1 VKPGALKIPPAFR
14 WPGVVLAFGLLAAA
28 VAGVW
33 QRQANEAMV
42 LEQLQHHAESAAERL
57 RQLVM
62 TYESGLLGMRGHV
75 VAAGGGSAAV
85 SREQFHHYV
94 AALDLPRR
102 YPGARGF
109 GFIRRVAAG
118 QESAFLAQAQLEG
131 VSTLRIHELE
141 PNPGEHFVIQYLEP
155 VPGNAEALGLDIASE
170 ADRRQTALA
179 ALRSGEPRLTPP
191 ITLVQARG
199 QPERS
204 LLLLL
209 PLYRGFA
216 LPQPARRE
224 AEGLGWVVAPLVMD
238 EVLQGFSD
246 GNGVLAMAV
255 TDYTVP
261 GAHQR
266 LFTSRTWRSTP
277 EAAVRG
283 VPLQIFGRTW
293 QVEVQSM
300 PAFAASLNLHSPGAV
315 AAAVAATAI
324 LLSLVPYLAM
334 RPAARARLIQ
344 HERAQMAAM
353 VSSAHDAII
362 RHTLDD
368 RIQSWNAAAERL
380 LGWHADEVL
389 GRSLVELTVPP
400 HLRDEAQQLHERVQ
414 RGEDVAP
421 FDTVRLDRH
430 GTAVDVSLS
439 VVPIRRDDGRMDGAA
454 TTLRDIRARRATE
467 ARILELNASLQ
478 QQVQQVQQRTT
489 EVQAL
494 AARER
499 AILASA
505 ASAIIAM
512 DLHARVI
519 AFNPAAAAM
528 FRLPASQAL
537 GRSVVQFCDPQ
548 ELRYKARFFP
558 QEVKDHAAGLPPELR
573 QGLDATDAVPH
584 PGAVRNEWTYVRA
597 DGTRFPGLLSLSVL
611 RGDADQPI
619 GFLAV
624 ISDLSERRALEDA
637 LRQRTAE
644 LEALAQRERAIVSS
658 AGSVIVVTNCEDH
671 ITLFNPEAERL
682 TNYRAAEAL
691 GQSAT
696 GLLFD
701 AQELRERLRALQ
713 AAFGRTLMPGEV
725 FMAHAPDR
733 LDDGWHLRRRDGS
746 RVPVLLEVRV
756 LRGEHSRIDG
766 LVYVAVDLS
775 ERQRLEQELQLRT
788 RQAEAASRAKTAF
801 LANMSHE
808 FRTPLNAVI
817 GFSQL
822 LQQRSLPEDIG
833 RFVGHIHD
841 AGEQLLALVSDVLDI
856 SRIEAGEMQLETAA
870 FEVLPLL
877 DAVLA
882 LVRSQAEAKSLTLVA
897 DVARDLPER
906 LLGDPLRLRQVLLNL
921 LSNAVK
927 FTESGGVMLRV
938 RSLMQG
944 EQRVLLCLDI
954 TDTGI
959 GIAPEQQMR
968 IFEPFTQ
975 ADASTTRRFGG
986 TGLGLSIVRRLLD
999 MMGGTLTVESQL
1011 GSGSTFSVTLPFVT
1025 A

>member
-1 VKPGALKIPPAFR
+1 VKPGALKVLAAFQ
-14 WPGVVLAFGLLAAA
+14 WPGAVLAFGLIAAA

-33 QRQANEAMV
+33 QRESNEAMV
-42 LEQLQHHAESAAERL
+42 LDQLQRHADLAAERL
-57 RQLVM
+57 RQLIM
-62 TYESGLLGMRGHV
+62 TYESGLLGMRGHL
-75 VAAGGGSAAV
+75 VAAGSGSAAV

-94 AALDLPRR
+94 AALDLPRH

-118 QESAFLAQAQLEG
+118 QESAFLAQARLDG
-131 VSTLRIHELE
+131 MPVLRIHELG
-141 PNPGEHFVIQYLEP
+141 PNTGDRFVIQYLEP

-170 ADRRQTALA
+170 AGRQQTALA

-191 ITLVQARG
+191 ITLVQARN
-199 QPERS
+199 QHERS

-216 LPQPARRE
+216 LPQLARRE
-224 AEGLGWVVAPLVMD
+224 AEGLGWVFAPLVMD
-238 EVLQGFSD
+238 EVMQGFSEE
-246 GNGVLAMAV
+246 NSTLAMAV
-255 TDYTVP
+255 TDNTVP

-277 EAAVRG
+277 AAAVLG
-283 VPLQIFGRTW
+283 VPLQIFGRAW
-293 QVEVQSM
+293 QVEVQAM
-300 PAFAASLNLHSPGAV
+300 PAFAASLNLRSPGAV
-315 AAAVAATAI
+315 AAMVAATAT
-324 LLSLVPYLAM
+324 LLSLVLYLAM
-334 RPAARARLIQ
+334 QPSARARQIR
-344 HERAQMAAM
+344 HERAQIAAM
-353 VSSAHDAII
+353 VASAHDAII
-362 RHTLDD
+362 RHTLED
-368 RIQSWNAAAERL
+368 RIQGWNAAAERL
-380 LGWHADEVL
+380 LGWRADEVR

-400 HLRDEAQQLHERVQ
+400 HLRDEAQQLRERVQ
-414 RGEDVAP
+414 RGEDVPP
-421 FDTVRLDRH
+421 FDTVRLDRN
-430 GTAVDVSLS
+430 GTAVEVSLS

-454 TTLRDIRARRATE
+454 TTLRDVRAQRAAQ

-537 GRSVVQFCDPQ
+537 GRSVAAFCDPQ

-558 QEVKDHAAGLPPELR
+558 QEVKDHAAALPPELR
-573 QGLDATDAVPH
+573 QGLEATDAAPH
-584 PGAVRNEWTYVRA
+584 PGAERNEWTYVRA

-624 ISDLSERRALEDA
+624 ISDLSERRALENA
-637 LRQRTAE
+637 LRRRTAE

-658 AGSVIVVTNCEDH
+658 AGSAIIVTDCEGH

-682 TNYRAAEAL
+682 TNYRAVEAL
-691 GQSAT
+691 GQSAI

-713 AAFGRTLMPGEV
+713 AAFGRPLMPGEV
-725 FMAHAPDR
+725 FMAHAPDG

-756 LRGEHSRIDG
+756 LRGEHARIDG

-775 ERQRLEQELQLRT
+775 ERRRLEQELQLRT

-822 LQQRSLPEDIG
+822 LQQRTLPEDVG

-841 AGEQLLALVSDVLDI
+841 AGEQLLALVSDVLDL
-856 SRIEAGEMQLETAA
+856 SRIEAGEMQLEEAEFETA
-870 FEVLPLL
+870 PLL
-877 DAVLA
+877 DTVLA
-882 LVRSQAEAKSLTLVA
+882 MVRPQADAKGLALVA
-897 DVARDLPER
+897 DVPMALPRR
-906 LLGDPLRLRQVLLNL
+906 LLGDALRLRQVLLNL
-921 LSNAVK
+921 LGNAVK
-927 FTESGGVMLRV
+927 FTAAGGVTLRV
-938 RSLMQG
+938 R
-944 EQRVLLCLDI
+944 VLAANAGQALLRFDVV
-954 TDTGI
+954 DTGI
-959 GIAPEQQMR
+959 GIAPEQQPHV
-968 IFEPFTQ
+968 FEPFTQ
-975 ADASTTRRFGG
+975 ADGSITRRYGG
-986 TGLGLSIVRRLLD
+986 SGLGLSIVRRLVD
-999 MMGGTLTVESQL
+999 MMGGELFMESQPGH
-1011 GSGSTFSVTLPFVT
+1011 GSVFSVELRLRL